1 MTNAEKY
8 VDEILNKVKWARETC
23 LCPFSYAVERISGI
37 SSSDL
42 EKNLKWLFSEYEP
55 PLLENGDGLKIGDW
69 IMVRDDDQDI
79 WIKRRFCYFYKDHFY
94 CAWNTDLENLEKKE
108 VTCVGWIYARLPEE
122 GE

>member
-37 SSSDL
+37 SSNDL
-42 EKNLKWLFSEYEP
+42 EKVLKWLFSEYEP
-55 PLLENGDGLKIGDW
+55 PLLENGDNLKVGDY
-69 IMVRDDDQDI
+69 IMVRSDDKGD
-79 WIKRRFCYFYKDHFY
+79 WLKRRFCFFYKDQFY
-94 CAWNTDLENLEKKE
+94 CAKWDPNSEAML
-108 VTCVGWIYARLPEE
+108 TCVGRSYARLPEE

>member
-1 MTNAEKY
+1 MTNVEKY
-8 VDEILNKVKWARETC
+8 IDEILNRVKWNKTVKETC
-23 LCPFSYAVERISGI
+23 FYPFSYAVEHVSGI
-37 SSSDL
+37 SSSNL

-55 PLLENGDGLKIGDW
+55 PLLENGDGLKFGDW

-94 CAWNTDLENLEKKE
+94 CAWNTDLEKKE